1 MVDAS
6 HLPDA
11 AQPDTFGSLLKVWRR
26 RRGAS
31 QLELALR
38 TGVSQ
43 RHISFVESGRS
54 RPSRDMVAVLA
65 TALDVPLRQQN
76 ALLMAAGF
84 APVYRESDLR
94 APELAQVKTALD
106 RMLRQQ
112 EPYPA
117 IVIDRIWNLLDANT
131 AANRLTATLM
141 QHARMSPPVGEQ
153 TEPPNMLRMILHPQG
168 LRPVIG
174 NWSEVAQYL
183 LQATYAE
190 VMADGGDKSAL
201 GFLDEMLALPDVRRL
216 MRKGGNGERPL
227 PVLPVEFRLGS
238 RTVSVFTV
246 IATLGTPQ
254 DISLQEVRV
263 ESFFP
268 ADAASDAFFR
278 EQAASH

>member
-1 MVDAS
+1 MVDLS
-6 HLPDA
+6 HAPAPA
-11 AQPDTFGSLLKVWRR
+11 ARGDSFGSLLKDWRR

-54 RPSRDMVAVLA
+54 RPSRDMVSVLA

-84 APVYRESDLR
+84 APVWRESDLK
-94 APELAQVKTALD
+94 APELGQVKTALD
-106 RMLRQQ
+106 RMLAQQ

-117 IVIDRIWNLLDANT
+117 IVVDRLWNLLDANT
-131 AANRLTATLM
+131 AAQRLTGSLIA
-141 QHARMSPPVGEQ
+141 HARMSPPEGQ
-153 TEPPNMLRMILHPQG
+153 PNLLRMLLAPNA

-174 NWSEVAQYL
+174 NWSEVAQSL
-183 LQATYAE
+183 VQATYAE
-190 VMADGGDKSAL
+190 VMAAGGDAPAMR
-201 GFLDEMLALPDVRRL
+201 FLDELMSYPDVSRFL
-216 MRKGGNGERPL
+216 RKVNAGDRPL
-227 PVLPVEFRLGS
+227 PVLPVDFRLPG
-238 RTVSVFTV
+238 RVVRVFTV

-254 DISLQEVRV
+254 DIALQEVRV

-268 ADAASDAFFR
+268 ADDASEAYFR
-278 EQAASH
+278 AQATDH